1 MVKCQ
6 NSLSLNY
13 DISAVYAPKDIIW
26 EIFFST
32 FTLIRYL
39 RSVVSPLNINY
50 LVYASPFLL
59 LSHIWA
65 QSHCFFPAVIT
76 IFEENLLLHFM
87 YCHVWN
93 LHTRREELKTKFQLN
108 IFRPY
113 PIQRVGTYLGLKIPH
128 NALLKWRELKQVV
141 DNIFYLELLQVTASN
156 LFSTAECFL
165 FATAILFIF

>member
-1 MVKCQ
+1 MAKCQ

-39 RSVVSPLNINY
+39 RSVVSPLNTNY
-50 LVYASPFLL
+50 FVYASPFLL

-65 QSHCFFPAVIT
+65 QSHCFFSQR
-76 IFEENLLLHFM
+76 LLPFSRNFM

-93 LHTRREELKTKFQLN
+93 LNTRREELKTKFQLN
-108 IFRPY
+108 IFRPC
-113 PIQRVGTYLGLKIPH
+113 PIQRVGTYLGLQIPQ

-141 DNIFYLELLQVTASN
+141 DNISYLELLPVTASN

-165 FATAILFIF
+165 FASAILFIF